1 MQKYK
6 KKLKVKSEKR
16 KVKSFFTQNTTFLK
30 NIRACACVFQKL
42 LVILSSNCV
51 HPNYIPIQMADS
63 EIKHS
68 GVVLSIDGQ
77 IARIKILQTSAC
89 AACKAREM
97 CVSSES
103 QEKVI
108 DAMML
113 EPLLVGEKADVI
125 VREQLAWR
133 AILLGYILPFIVM
146 VAVIFAMDTYTALDE
161 AISGSIA
168 LCSIAVYYLVLRLF
182 RNKIQKHFSFTAR
195 KEN

>member
-1 MQKYK
+1 M
-6 KKLKVKSEKR
+6 
-16 KVKSFFTQNTTFLK
+16 T
-30 NIRACACVFQKL
+30 
-42 LVILSSNCV
+42 
-51 HPNYIPIQMADS
+51 DS

-77 IARIKILQTSAC
+77 TARIKILQTSAC
-89 AACKAREM
+89 AACKAREI

-108 DAMML
+108 EAMML
-113 EPLLVGEKADVI
+113 EPLQIGEKAEVI
-125 VREQLAWR
+125 VREQLAWK

-146 VAVIFAMDTYTALDE
+146 VAVIVVLDVCTTLDE
-161 AISGSIA
+161 TISGTIA

-182 RNKIQKHFSFTAR
+182 RKKIQKHFSFTAR